1 MEPGAAGEPQVERFR
16 RWVGE
21 TRGVEVPDYRA
32 LQRWSVED
40 LAGFWG
46 AIWEWFSVPARA
58 APSSLQVLGSASMP
72 GATWFPGTTLN
83 YVDQV
88 MRHAELPGLAVVDR
102 REPEAPDGGGG
113 DGSGRLGG
121 TAETA
126 EAAGVAGAGVAGS
139 AGLGWAE
146 LRRQTGALAA
156 TLRGLG
162 VRPGDRVIGYLP
174 NIPEAVV
181 AFLAT
186 ASLGAIWSA
195 CGQDYAPH
203 AAADRLAQ
211 LRPAVLVAADGYRHG
226 GRAQDRRNA
235 LVELAGHLRD
245 AGDLRA
251 TISVPRLGLD
261 QPSGTLGWE
270 EVTAGDDT
278 LDPLEVPFDHPL
290 WVLFSSGTTGRPKGI
305 VHGHGGVL
313 LEHLKQAALHAD
325 LRAGER
331 FCWYTSP
338 SWMMWNYQLAGL
350 LVGAT
355 IVTYD
360 GSPGWPATGS
370 LFGLA
375 AEERLAVLGTSPAY
389 LLACEKAGCHPG
401 AGHDLSS
408 LRLLGVTGSVLPASS
423 YRWAETELG
432 GRVTI
437 GAISGGTDVVS
448 AFVGSTPG
456 VPTRPGELAGAHLG
470 VALDAWDPEGHPVR
484 GEVGEL
490 VVTEPMPSMPL
501 RLWDDPD
508 GSRYREAYFSTY
520 PGVWRHGDWVTI
532 TEHGGVVIHGRSDS
546 TLNRHGIRMGSA
558 EIYEAV
564 ESLPEVVESLV
575 VGVEE
580 PGGGYWMPLFVVL
593 GAGSELDE
601 QLEQAIRRAVRE
613 QVSPRHVPD
622 EVIAVRAVPHTRT
635 GKKLEVPVKRLL
647 QGAEASAVLDPGAID
662 DPGALADFVAAA
674 QRRARTSG

>member
-1 MEPGAAGEPQVERFR
+1 
-16 RWVGE
+16 
-21 TRGVEVPDYRA
+21 
-32 LQRWSVED
+32 S
-40 LAGFWG
+40 
-46 AIWEWFSVPARA
+46 
-58 APSSLQVLGSASMP
+58 
-72 GATWFPGTTLN
+72 
-83 YVDQV
+83 
-88 MRHAELPGLAVVDR
+88 
-102 REPEAPDGGGG
+102 
-113 DGSGRLGG
+113 
-121 TAETA
+121 
-126 EAAGVAGAGVAGS
+126 
-139 AGLGWAE
+139 
-146 LRRQTGALAA
+146 
-156 TLRGLG
+156 
-162 VRPGDRVIGYLP
+162 
-174 NIPEAVV
+174 
-181 AFLAT
+181 
-186 ASLGAIWSA
+186 
-195 CGQDYAPH
+195 GQDYAPH

-546 TLNRHGIRMGSA
+546 TLNRNGIRMGSA